1 MNVDWRRPVR
11 TRPLGVSRRQGSDA
25 LRAGESGFSALE
37 LLVIVVIVCVV
48 VAIGVPSLH
57 AQAKTSVLDL
67 NLRSLGVMV
76 EEHVLEGYS
85 PEYKPSGEGDPA
97 NCLSAR
103 LEESLHAIGGA
114 GYMNP
119 VAGSDMGRTILNSRS
134 VPKNPGSVPPAVFM
148 TDAPEC
154 QYQTFGSL
162 AETSR
167 RLLAGALIVAFN
179 TQASTVDVFYV
190 DEDGRASDKAV
201 RVPTG

>member
-1 MNVDWRRPVR
+1 MR
-11 TRPLGVSRRQGSDA
+11 RPLGASYRRGANA
-25 LRAGESGFSALE
+25 LRTGESGFSALE

-57 AQAKTSVLDL
+57 ARAKTSVLDL

-76 EEHVLEGYS
+76 EEQALEGHS
-85 PEYKPSGEGDPA
+85 PEYQPAGEGDPA

-103 LEESLHAIGGA
+103 LEEGLRALGGA

-119 VAGSDMGRTILNSRS
+119 VAGSDKGRTILNSRS
-134 VPKNPGSVPPAVFM
+134 VPTDPGSVPPAVFM
-148 TDAPEC
+148 TDSPEC

-162 AETSR
+162 TEASR

-179 TQASTVDVFYV
+179 TQASTVDVFYI
-190 DEDGRASDKAV
+190 DENGRASDKTV